1 MKDGKRAALSAINCD
16 ILPKRTDVSIL
27 SKFDRDTLRI
37 LFTGENGRPV
47 QAYVWMYY
55 FTNEKIGAE
64 TEKYRSSLQMERIF
78 SNHRNDL
85 LRLARPATVCKEF
98 YTFEETLRADPNAT
112 LISIK
117 DKSAS
122 GDCYTVNTG
131 TLMRLGANAGATAYY
146 GTAEVKIKGL
156 PREAGEFGIYIP
168 LRAVT
173 TPEIYKEYHDW
184 CVAQNFSYLK
194 CD

>member
-1 MKDGKRAALSAINCD
+1 M
-16 ILPKRTDVSIL
+16 PK
-27 SKFDRDTLRI
+27 
-37 LFTGENGRPV
+37 
-47 QAYVWMYY
+47 
-55 FTNEKIGAE
+55 
-64 TEKYRSSLQMERIF
+64 
-78 SNHRNDL
+78 
-85 LRLARPATVCKEF
+85 
-98 YTFEETLRADPNAT
+98 T

-194 CD
+194 CDWELFKHKEVWIFSPVAMSFSQRFKTVHAH